1 MDKVIFTL
9 AIFFS
14 SILCFANSQSQEKVI
29 EFFAKADTAK
39 PIGKIKFEES
49 KEQILAVFEGA
60 NLKKGKYKIV
70 KLDDCVAGS
79 KIKAKSNVE
88 ILNFET
94 QHGEISTEKRLSESK
109 LTELQLENFKLGL
122 LKSEKN
128 YFMVIACEIETKE

>member
-1 MDKVIFTL
+1 MNKMVFTL

-29 EFFAKADTAK
+29 EFFSKADTAK
-39 PIGKIKFEES
+39 SIGKIKFEET
-49 KEQILAVFEGA
+49 KEQILAVFEST

-94 QHGEISTEKRLSESK
+94 QYGEISTEKKLSESK

-128 YFMVIACEIETKE
+128 YFTVIACEIETIN

>member
-1 MDKVIFTL
+1 MDKVIFIL
-9 AIFFS
+9 VILIS
-14 SILCFANSQSQEKVI
+14 STFCFANSQSQEKII
-29 EFFAKADTAK
+29 EFFSKADTAK
-39 PIGKIKFEES
+39 SIGKIKFEES
-49 KEQILAVFEGA
+49 KDQILAVFEGA

-109 LTELQLENFKLGL
+109 ITDLQLEIIKLGL

-128 YFMVIACEIETKE
+128 YFTVIACEIETKE

>member
-1 MDKVIFTL
+1 MDKVVFTL
-9 AIFFS
+9 AILFS
-14 SILCFANSQSQEKVI
+14 SIFCFANSQSQEKVI
-29 EFFAKADTAK
+29 EFFSKADMAK
-39 PIGKIKFEES
+39 PIGKIKFEET
-49 KEQILAVFEGA
+49 KEQILAVFEST

-109 LTELQLENFKLGL
+109 ITDLQLEIIKLGL

-128 YFMVIACEIETKE
+128 YFTVIACEIETKE

>member
-1 MDKVIFTL
+1 MDKVIFIL
-9 AIFFS
+9 VILIS
-14 SILCFANSQSQEKVI
+14 STFCFANSQSQEKII
-29 EFFAKADTAK
+29 EFFSKADTAK
-39 PIGKIKFEES
+39 SIGKIKFEES
-49 KEQILAVFEGA
+49 KDQILAVFEGA

-109 LTELQLENFKLGL
+109 ITDLQLENFKLGL

-128 YFMVIACEIETKE
+128 YFTVIACEIETKE

>member
-1 MDKVIFTL
+1 MNKMVFTL

-14 SILCFANSQSQEKVI
+14 SIFCFANSQSQEKVI
-29 EFFAKADTAK
+29 EFFSKADTAK
-39 PIGKIKFEES
+39 SIGKIKFEET
-49 KEQILAVFEGA
+49 KEQILAVFEST

-94 QHGEISTEKRLSESK
+94 QYGEISTEKRLSESK
-109 LTELQLENFKLGL
+109 ITDLQLENFKLGL

-128 YFMVIACEIETKE
+128 YFTVIACEIETIN